1 MSFKGIKLKRKSVWS
16 AAYILLLTLMPPSP
30 AGASAAEDLNANPGN
45 CYGEPSHIAQ
55 QYMLRTVFDPEFS
68 KKLVSVKIKPLAGKV
83 VEGYVPLRNWTTTLT
98 DEYILFE
105 KKSEGMSNPLVGLIV
120 GIEYGE
126 VVDHI
131 DVEMTQTTD
140 SGKVYVWDNN
150 PRDGLPYVQ
159 VPRLNIPVVEGV
171 DDLTKVPLDDSYKI
185 CYNEDYVKQAE
196 SRLLMVV
203 TSVSILLF
211 IVVVGFAFMR
221 RMRVR

>member
-1 MSFKGIKLKRKSVWS
+1 VWS
-16 AAYILLLTLMPPSP
+16 IAAALALAGVLPQS
-30 AGASAAEDLNANPGN
+30 AGASAADDSNTNPGN
-45 CYGEPSHIAQ
+45 CYSEPSHIMQ

-68 KKLVSVKIKPLAGKV
+68 KKLISIKIKPLAGKV

-150 PRDGLPYVQ
+150 PRDGLPYVK
-159 VPRLNIPVVEGV
+159 VPRLTIPVVEGI
-171 DDLTKVPLDDSYKI
+171 DDLTKLPLDDSYEI

>member
-1 MSFKGIKLKRKSVWS
+1 MWSIVIALSLAFILPRSVS
-16 AAYILLLTLMPPSP
+16 ASVADDS
-30 AGASAAEDLNANPGN
+30 SADPGN
-45 CYGEPSHIAQ
+45 CYSAPSHILQ

-83 VEGYVPLRNWTTTLT
+83 LEGYVPLRNWTTTLT

-105 KKSEGMSNPLVGLIV
+105 KKSEGMANPLVGLIV
-120 GIEYGE
+120 GIEYDK
-126 VVDHI
+126 VVDYI

-150 PRDGLPYVQ
+150 PRNSLPYVR
-159 VPRLNIPVVEGV
+159 VPRVNIPVVQNV
-171 DDLTKVPLDDSYKI
+171 DDLTKLPLDDSYEI
-185 CYNEDYVKQAE
+185 CYNEDYTEQVE

-211 IVVVGFAFMR
+211 IVVTGFAFMR
-221 RMRVR
+221 RMRVQ